1 MKLLRYLLATGVF
14 LLFLLLVVITGM
26 AGDTLLSLWEKLQN
40 APWYI
45 GGLFAFILL
54 VLTAGSAVILW
65 KLLRPVKKAATRKEP
80 FDEATLQ
87 LRIDEAEENGIEIES
102 AKEELRKLNQRRQT
116 GKLYIALTGTISTGK
131 SSLVNSLLP
140 DAEARSA
147 VTGGTTRE
155 IVEYHWST
163 PSGDE
168 VILIDMPGLQ
178 DASDSGL
185 SEGARREA
193 SRAHLVI
200 YLCDGDLTRQQMHE
214 LKLLA
219 ELNKPLI
226 LALNKSDWY
235 SDDERKQILHRLSE
249 HTAEIDDISI
259 VAIRTQTEKEVVIMQ
274 ADGTEKTN
282 LRRIEP
288 DIKELARALQRR
300 IDSNPER
307 LEQLRDSAIF
317 TLAARTLEEAELRK
331 RIEKGHS
338 LVRNHTRSAVV
349 GAMAAISPGTDI
361 LIQGALGISLVK
373 SLCSLYDVPVSQLEI
388 DRLLKLG
395 QSRLNRHIALIMAVL
410 GNAMKAFPGLGTL
423 AGGALH
429 AVTYGMI
436 FDALGRSLN
445 ETLASRGELATLPVI
460 NRFTENLGDQ
470 LEKSTG
476 NIIRLVLE
484 AKEEREK

>member
-1 MKLLRYLLATGVF
+1 MKSLRYLLAAGVV

-45 GGLFAFILL
+45 GGLFITILL
-54 VLTAGSAVILW
+54 IFSAGSAIILW
-65 KLLRPVKKAATRKEP
+65 KLLRPAKQSAAAKKP
-80 FDEATLQ
+80 IDESSLQ
-87 LRIDEAEENGIEIES
+87 LRIEAAAESGIEIES
-102 AKEELRKLNQRRQT
+102 AKEELRKLRQRRQT
-116 GKLYIALTGTISTGK
+116 GKLYIALTGNISTGK

-140 DAEARSA
+140 NAQATAE
-147 VTGGTTRE
+147 VTGGTTRDITE
-155 IVEYHWST
+155 FHWVT

-178 DASDSGL
+178 DAVSQGLSDS
-185 SEGARREA
+185 ARNEA
-193 SRAHLVI
+193 MRAHLVI
-200 YLCDGDLTRQQMHE
+200 YLCDSDLTRQQIKE

-219 ELNKPLI
+219 ELKKPLI

-235 SDDERKQILHRLSE
+235 SDEERKKILERLRQ
-249 HTAEIDDISI
+249 HTSEIDDITV
-259 VAIRTQTEKEVVIMQ
+259 VAIRTQTEKEVVVKRP
-274 ADGTEKTN
+274 DGTESTE
-282 LRRIEP
+282 LRRIEA

-300 IDSNPER
+300 IDNNPER

-317 TLAARTLEEAELRK
+317 TLAARNLDEAELRQ
-331 RIEKGHS
+331 RVEKGQR

-395 QSRLNRHIALIMAVL
+395 QTRLNRHIALIMAVL

-445 ETLASRGELATLPVI
+445 ETLASRGELAALPVI

-484 AKEEREK
+484 TKDKQEK

>member
-1 MKLLRYLLATGVF
+1 MKSLRYLLAAGVV

-26 AGDTLLSLWEKLQN
+26 AGDTLLSLWEKLQH

-45 GGLFAFILL
+45 GGLFITILL
-54 VLTAGSAVILW
+54 IFSAGSAIILW
-65 KLLRPVKKAATRKEP
+65 KLLRPAKQSAAAKKP
-80 FDEATLQ
+80 
-87 LRIDEAEENGIEIES
+87 IDESSLQQRIEAAAESGIEIES
-102 AKEELRKLNQRRQT
+102 AKEELRKLRQRRQT
-116 GKLYIALTGTISTGK
+116 GKLYIALTGNISTGK

-140 DAEARSA
+140 NAQATSE
-147 VTGGTTRE
+147 VTGGTTRDITE
-155 IVEYHWST
+155 FHWVT

-178 DASDSGL
+178 DAVSQGLSDS
-185 SEGARREA
+185 ARNEA
-193 SRAHLVI
+193 MRAHLVI
-200 YLCDGDLTRQQMHE
+200 YLCDSDLTRQQIKE

-219 ELNKPLI
+219 ELKKPLI

-235 SDDERKQILHRLSE
+235 SDEERKKILERLRQ
-249 HTAEIDDISI
+249 HTSEIDDITV
-259 VAIRTQTEKEVVIMQ
+259 VAIRTQTEKEVVVKRP
-274 ADGTEKTN
+274 DGTESTE
-282 LRRIEP
+282 LRRIEA

-300 IDSNPER
+300 IDNNPER

-317 TLAARTLEEAELRK
+317 TLAARNLDEAELRQ
-331 RIEKGHS
+331 RVEKGQR

-395 QSRLNRHIALIMAVL
+395 QTRLNRHIALIMAVL

-445 ETLASRGELATLPVI
+445 ETLASRGELAALPVI

-484 AKEEREK
+484 TKDKQEK